1 MKAIRHFITITHH
14 KILVMQGCFRIGLYK
29 QGILHDMSKYSPTEF
44 LVGCRYYKGYMS
56 PNNAER
62 ADRGYS
68 SAWLHHKG
76 RNKHHLEYWIDYAVS
91 KPGDDK
97 AHTKMEGMKMPIRYV
112 CEMFIDRVS
121 ASKNYQK
128 EKYTDKSALEYYEKS
143 VDHYMIHPD
152 TKAML
157 EYLLV
162 MLSVKG
168 EEYTYSYI
176 KKEVL
181 KNLFLHKNQTKWRS
195 VGKPAAFYGA
205 YRAVFLV
212 FLIIF

>member
-1 MKAIRHFITITHH
+1 MLFQSRGTIKHIQNGGHENAH
-14 KILVMQGCFRIGLYK
+14 K
-29 QGILHDMSKYSPTEF
+29 
-44 LVGCRYYKGYMS
+44 
-56 PNNAER
+56 
-62 ADRGYS
+62 
-68 SAWLHHKG
+68 
-76 RNKHHLEYWIDYAVS
+76 
-91 KPGDDK
+91 
-97 AHTKMEGMKMPIRYV
+97 V
-112 CEMFIDRVS
+112 CLRDVYRPCKRL
-121 ASKNYQK
+121 KNYQK

-181 KNLFLHKNQTKWRS
+181 KGHIPYEKDKINQLEQGLH
-195 VGKPAAFYGA
+195 V
-205 YRAVFLV
+205 
-212 FLIIF
+212 

>member
-29 QGILHDMSKYSPTEF
+29 QGLLHDMSKYSPTEF

-152 TKAML
+152 TKADEIVAML
-157 EYLLV
+157 EKV
-162 MLSVKG
+162 HGVKSLEDIG
-168 EEYTYSYI
+168 FTPDMKEKTARVAPYI
-176 KKEVL
+176 RDRITFMRIL
-181 KNLFLHKNQTKWRS
+181 K
-195 VGKPAAFYGA
+195 FYDF
-205 YRAVFLV
+205 YDDV
-212 FLIIF
+212 IK